1 MHKLLSSSTQAK
13 PISHRRAKKPPA
25 PDCPTLSGSSR
36 RISTR
41 TSQVHAPSRPLED
54 PDDHCSMIQT
64 RTRRR
69 KLPESHDDPNS
80 SPQILIWGA
89 KRARGSSAGIQA
101 DSCSASRRD
110 WTDLGDGPA
119 GLIAERLL
127 AGDVADY
134 VCFRAVC
141 RPWRLCCTDPR
152 AHGILDRRFHPRH
165 WIMLRETGDS
175 PRRRCLN
182 VSTGRS
188 RCVRLPELHG
198 HDVFG
203 PTTEGLLVL
212 LDRATWV
219 VRLLNPVT
227 RQTADLPPATTLMAE
242 RDLERATATRD
253 LLQVA
258 GAGLADDCTI
268 AVHFRLIRTLA
279 VIKPGDPHWT
289 VVDRGTWLLPA
300 MSFAGRFYCATTAA
314 VMVVET
320 SADEPP
326 RLVIAANLKRL
337 LSPMMVETVHLV
349 DNGGELILVDRQCTG
364 DIVNRKYTRK
374 CTVYRVDLDS
384 RKMVRIR
391 GLGGRAVFMGTELA
405 LSVSPSVFPSID
417 ADAIYLG
424 FDGRMIG
431 TREDKSL
438 IHLVGKTADAEP
450 RQLGGSIDG
459 MPLYEPLGLDIYLSW
474 CVASFRHTLMDMDC
488 NTFPNRALETH
499 TQPKVQTE
507 ATRRI
512 SNRTRKPSKRFSGR
526 EWVTSLEYKKERHPK
541 K

>member
-1 MHKLLSSSTQAK
+1 MPKLLSSSTQTK
-13 PISHRRAKKPPA
+13 PISYRMAKKPPA
-25 PDCPTLSGSSR
+25 LDCPTLSCSSR

-41 TSQVHAPSRPLED
+41 AVPAPSRSLQD
-54 PDDHCSMIQT
+54 TDDHCSMIQT

-69 KLPESHDDPNS
+69 KLPASHDDPNS

-89 KRARGSSAGIQA
+89 KRARSGSAGIQA
-101 DSCSASRRD
+101 DSSSAFTRD

-141 RPWRLCCTDPR
+141 RPWRLCCTDTR

-182 VSTGRS
+182 VSTGCS
-188 RCVRLPELHG
+188 RYVHLPELDG

-219 VRLLNPVT
+219 VRLLNPFT
-227 RQTADLPPATTLMAE
+227 RQTANLPPATTLMTK
-242 RDLERATATRD
+242 RDRLD
-253 LLQVA
+253 SLQVS

-268 AVHFRLIRTLA
+268 AVYFRSISTLA

-300 MSFAGRFYCATTAA
+300 MSFAGRFYCATTSA

-320 SADEPP
+320 SADQPP
-326 RLVIAANLKRL
+326 RLVIAANLNRL
-337 LSPMMVETVHLV
+337 LSPIMEETIHLV
-349 DNGGELILVDRQCTG
+349 YNGGELVLVDRQCIG
-364 DIVNRKYTRK
+364 DIWTWIQGRR
-374 CTVYRVDLDS
+374 
-384 RKMVRIR
+384 RIR

-405 LSVSPSVFPSID
+405 LSISPSVFPSID

-424 FDGRMIG
+424 FDRRLIG
-431 TREDKSL
+431 MRDNSL
-438 IHLVGKTADAEP
+438 IHLVDKTADAEP

-459 MPLYEPLGLDIYLSW
+459 MPLYERLCIDIYLYW
-474 CVASFRHTLMDMDC
+474 CVASFHDTLMDMVC
-488 NTFPNRALETH
+488 NTFPNRALEAH

-512 SNRTRKPSKRFSGR
+512 SKRTRKPSKRFSGR

>member
-1 MHKLLSSSTQAK
+1 M
-13 PISHRRAKKPPA
+13 AKKPPA
-25 PDCPTLSGSSR
+25 LDCPTLSCSSR

-41 TSQVHAPSRPLED
+41 AVPAPSRSLQD
-54 PDDHCSMIQT
+54 TDDHCSMIQT

-69 KLPESHDDPNS
+69 KLPASHDDPNS

-89 KRARGSSAGIQA
+89 KRARSGSAGIQA
-101 DSCSASRRD
+101 DSSSAFTRD

-141 RPWRLCCTDPR
+141 RPWRLCCTDTR

-182 VSTGRS
+182 VSTGCS
-188 RCVRLPELHG
+188 RYVHPPELDG

-219 VRLLNPVT
+219 VRLLNPFT
-227 RQTADLPPATTLMAE
+227 RQTANLPPATTLMTK
-242 RDLERATATRD
+242 RDRLD
-253 LLQVA
+253 SLQVS

-268 AVHFRLIRTLA
+268 AVYFRSI
-279 VIKPGDPHWT
+279 
-289 VVDRGTWLLPA
+289 
-300 MSFAGRFYCATTAA
+300 SCF
-314 VMVVET
+314 
-320 SADEPP
+320 P
-326 RLVIAANLKRL
+326 RLWRRL
-337 LSPMMVETVHLV
+337 SIWWTMAGNWYLW
-349 DNGGELILVDRQCTG
+349 TG
-364 DIVNRKYTRK
+364 NASAISSNRKYTRK

-384 RKMVRIR
+384 RKTVRIR

-405 LSVSPSVFPSID
+405 LSISPSVFPSID

-424 FDGRMIG
+424 FDRRLIG
-431 TREDKSL
+431 MRDNSL
-438 IHLVGKTADAEP
+438 IHLVDKTADAEP

-459 MPLYEPLGLDIYLSW
+459 MPLYERLCIDIYLYW
-474 CVASFRHTLMDMDC
+474 CVASFHDTLMDMVC
-488 NTFPNRALETH
+488 STFPNRALEAH

-512 SNRTRKPSKRFSGR
+512 SKRTRKPSKRFSGR

>member
-1 MHKLLSSSTQAK
+1 MPKLPSFSTQAK
-13 PISHRRAKKPPA
+13 RISHRRAKKPPA

-41 TSQVHAPSRPLED
+41 TSQVRAPSRPLDD

-69 KLPESHDDPNS
+69 KLLKSDDHLNS
-80 SPQILIWGA
+80 SQQLPIWGA
-89 KRARGSSAGIQA
+89 KRARGSSAGIQP
-101 DSCSASRRD
+101 DSSSASTRD

-141 RPWRLCCTDPR
+141 RPWRLCSTDPR

-165 WIMLRETGDS
+165 WIMLRETGAS

-182 VSTGRS
+182 VSTGCS
-188 RCVRLPELHG
+188 RWAYLPELDG

-212 LDRATWV
+212 LERATWV

-227 RQTADLPPATTLMAE
+227 RQTASLPPATTLMTE
-242 RDLERATATRD
+242 RDRLD
-253 LLQVA
+253 SLQVS

-268 AVHFRLIRTLA
+268 AVYFRSISTLA

-289 VVDRGTWLLPA
+289 VVDRGTWLLPT
-300 MSFAGRFYCATTAA
+300 MSFAGRLYCATTTA

-320 SADEPP
+320 SADQPP
-326 RLVIAANLKRL
+326 RLVIAANLNRL
-337 LSPMMVETVHLV
+337 LSPIMAETVHLV
-349 DNGGELILVDRQCTG
+349 DNGGELILVDRQFTG
-364 DIVNRKYTRK
+364 NFVDRKY
-374 CTVYRVDLDS
+374 TVYRVDLDS
-384 RKMVRIR
+384 RKMVPIR
-391 GLGGRAVFMGTELA
+391 GLGGRAVFMGTEFS

-424 FDGRMIG
+424 FDRRLSM
-431 TREDKSL
+431 RDNSL
-438 IHLVGKTADAEP
+438 IHLVGKTVDTEP
-450 RQLGGSIDG
+450 RQLGGSING

-474 CVASFRHTLMDMDC
+474 CVASFHDALMDMVC
-488 NTFPNRALETH
+488 STFPNRALEAH
-499 TQPKVQTE
+499 IQPKIQTE

-512 SNRTRKPSKRFSGR
+512 SKRTRKPSKRFSGG
-526 EWVTSLEYKKERHPK
+526 EWVTSLEYKKELHPK